1 MAATTTAT
9 ENDWGGKPRL
19 WKKPMCSFIKWPHG
33 PKSLHGGHVSANS
46 LEKLFGYNVPTVGM
60 SGGLITGPQ
69 LNIVGMIAMNI

>member
-1 MAATTTAT
+1 MTT

-19 WKKPMCSFIKWPHG
+19 WKKLMYSFIKWPLG

-46 LEKLFGYNVPTVGM
+46 LEKLFGCNVPIVGM

-69 LNIVGMIAMNI
+69 PNIVGMIVMNI